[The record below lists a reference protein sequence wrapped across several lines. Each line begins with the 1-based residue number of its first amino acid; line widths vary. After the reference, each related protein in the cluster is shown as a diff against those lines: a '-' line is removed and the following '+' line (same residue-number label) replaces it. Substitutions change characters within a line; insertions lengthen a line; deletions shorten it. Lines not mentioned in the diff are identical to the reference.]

1 MPEEKTNIFSN
12 FFSTEIS
19 GELISSLIVI
29 FIIIVL
35 SLIVGILAARHNPLK
50 KPKGLL
56 LVAECGV
63 RFFDGFS
70 RDLVGTTLPNF
81 GSFIMGVAVYLF
93 ISFIFGLTGLP
104 SPVTYMA
111 VPLSL
116 GLTTFLLIHY
126 TSARFTKWAYFKR
139 YIDPIPIFLP
149 INLISMWA
157 PLLSLTLRLF
167 GNAIAGWALL
177 TIVEYALR
185 DLSEMIFNF
194 MPVTQTAAGVAE
206 NWNGIFLAPIPLAI
220 LHAYFDLFS
229 GLIQTFVFILLTSI
243 FIGQEIPE
251 DIELTTMERRKKKW
265 KS

>member
-1 MPEEKTNIFSN
+1 MPEENTNIFSN
-12 FFSTEIS
+12 FFKINIT
-19 GELISSLIVI
+19 GELVSSLIVI
-29 FIIIVL
+29 AIIVIL
-35 SLIVGILAARHNPLK
+35 SLIVGIMAAKHDPLK

-56 LVAECGV
+56 LIAEMGV
-63 RFFDGFS
+63 NFFDNFS

-81 GSFIMGVAVYLF
+81 GGFIMGVAMYLF

-116 GLTTFLLIHY
+116 GLVTFLLIHY
-126 TSARFTKWAYFKR
+126 TSARYTKWRYFKR

-177 TIVEYALR
+177 SIVEYALR
-185 DLSEMIFNF
+185 DLSSTLFSFIQSE
-194 MPVTQTAAGVAE
+194 
-206 NWNGIFLAPIPLAI
+206 WNQVFLAPIPLAI
-220 LHAYFDLFS
+220 LHAYFDVFS

-251 DIELTTMERRKKKW
+251 DITLNTMERRKN
-265 KS
+265 